1 MVGAHALLLFVP
13 AMLAIALAPGPDML
27 FVLAQSARGGARR
40 GLIAVAGIMS
50 GGTVH
55 IGAAAVGLSALLV
68 RSAFLFSIVKYA
80 GAAYL
85 IYLGLHTLFSR
96 QPELPEVSRASD
108 APAAA
113 DASEATEPARSS
125 AFAQGF
131 VTNVLNPKVALFML
145 AFLPQ
150 FVDPGR
156 GAVGLQIAELG
167 FLWYATAAVILSGV
181 ALAGGAFDAWRRCN
195 PLAQRVERYVTGTI
209 FVALGARVA
218 LP

>member
-1 MVGAHALLLFVP
+1 MVGAHALILFIP
-13 AMLAIALAPGPDML
+13 AMLAITFAPGPDML

-40 GLIAVAGIMS
+40 GLIAVAGIIS

-55 IGAAAVGLSALLV
+55 IGAAAIGLSALLV
-68 RSAFLFSIVKYA
+68 RSALLFSIVKYA

-85 IYLGLHTLFSR
+85 VYLGLHTLLAR
-96 QPELPEVSRASD
+96 ERT
-108 APAAA
+108 AAA
-113 DASEATEPARSS
+113 ASPQAPGAARHS
-125 AFAQGF
+125 ASGPFVQGF
-131 VTNVLNPKVALFML
+131 ITNVLNPKVALFVL

-150 FVDPGR
+150 FVEPAR
-156 GAVGLQIAELG
+156 GHVGLQIAELG
-167 FLWYATAAVILSGV
+167 SIWYATAAVAFSFV
-181 ALAGGAFDAWRRCN
+181 ALAGGAFDAWRRRN

>member
-1 MVGAHALLLFVP
+1 MVGSHALLLFVP
-13 AMLAIALAPGPDML
+13 AMLAITFAPGPDML

-40 GLIAVAGIMS
+40 GLVAVAGIIS

-55 IGAAAVGLSALLV
+55 IGAAAIGLSALLV
-68 RSAFLFSIVKYA
+68 RSALLFSIVKYA

-85 IYLGLHTLFSR
+85 VYLGLHTLLAR
-96 QPELPEVSRASD
+96 ERAQPPAVPADDPSPGPTPSTGS
-108 APAAA
+108 AP
-113 DASEATEPARSS
+113 
-125 AFAQGF
+125 FVQGF
-131 VTNVLNPKVALFML
+131 ITNVLNPKVALFVL

-150 FVDPGR
+150 FVDPSR
-156 GAVGLQIAELG
+156 GHVGAQIAELG
-167 FLWYATAAVILSGV
+167 LIWYATAAALFSAV
-181 ALAGGAFDAWRRCN
+181 ALAGGAFDRWRRRN